1 MSERFSQHHPLEA
14 LFSDEAS
21 DGTPKMTVSQF
32 ETHLKEV
39 IDVRAGAYFNVLVF
53 GQDSHCK

>member
-1 MSERFSQHHPLEA
+1 MSEGFSQSHPLEA
-14 LFSDEAS
+14 LLNDEAS

-39 IDVRAGAYFNVLVF
+39 IDVRAESYFNVLVF
-53 GQDSHCK
+53 GQNSHCK